1 MEKLKRKCSSLQNY
15 FVVIVLITF
24 FIVICLSLLNIW
36 GCQKFREYLL
46 PNSNTIWVTLNI
58 TYSDGR
64 TEELEFS
71 TELGQEMY
79 DIPRLTGAEGGLIN
93 NSELSDIKTSIEKI
107 ENNFDML
114 TPKRKIAYQIC
125 GISMIAMPMIFSIVG
140 ILICGFI
147 FYRKKLNKPL
157 KLLENSMEQ
166 ISNKNLDF
174 KLSYTSNDE
183 MGKLCNSF
191 EKMRQILE
199 ETNKELWK
207 MIEERRLVQASVAH
221 DLRNPISIIEGY
233 TEYLQTNLQN
243 DNLSKDKILE
253 ITSNINKT
261 AKRLERYTD
270 SIRTINA
277 LEDIEVNRKEIS
289 TRKFIEDVKSDLKQM
304 TKSKGIGLDLE
315 AEKLFKEKIKIDS
328 YIIYRILENI
338 INNALRYSKEKINL
352 SFNIQENYLIISIV
366 DDGIGFSEDVL
377 KERNNLIIPTSSDDK
392 HCGLGLIISR
402 ILCKKHGGKIEL
414 SNDISGGAKVK
425 IFIEI

>member
-58 TYSDGR
+58 TYSDGK

-79 DIPRLTGAEGGLIN
+79 DIPRVTVAEDGSIN

-114 TPKRKIAYQIC
+114 TPKRKIVYQIC

>member
-58 TYSDGR
+58 TYSDGK

-71 TELGQEMY
+71 TEVGQEMY
-79 DIPRLTGAEGGLIN
+79 DIPRLTGVEGGLIN

-125 GISMIAMPMIFSIVG
+125 GISMIAIPMIFSIVG

-243 DNLSKDKILE
+243 DNLSKEKILE

>member
-15 FVVIVLITF
+15 LVLIVLITF
-24 FIVICLSLLNIW
+24 FIVICLSLLSIW

-46 PNSNTIWVTLNI
+46 PDSNTIWVTLNI
-58 TYSDGR
+58 TYANGK

-71 TELGQEMY
+71 TELGQEIY
-79 DIPRLTGAEGGLIN
+79 DIPRLTGAEDGLIN

-107 ENNFDML
+107 ENKFDML

-199 ETNKELWK
+199 KTNKELWK

-233 TEYLQTNLQN
+233 AEYLQTNLQN

-377 KERNNLIIPTSSDDK
+377 KERNNLIIPTSSDGE

-402 ILCKKHGGKIEL
+402 ILCKKHGGKLEL

>member
-1 MEKLKRKCSSLQNY
+1 MEKLKRKCSSIQNY
-15 FVVIVLITF
+15 FVLIVLITF
-24 FIVICLSLLNIW
+24 FIVICLSLLSIW

-46 PNSNTIWVTLNI
+46 PDSNTIWVTLNI
-58 TYSDGR
+58 TYSDGK

-79 DIPRLTGAEGGLIN
+79 DIPLVTVEEGGSIN
-93 NSELSDIKTSIEKI
+93 KSELSDIKTSIEKI

-243 DNLSKDKILE
+243 DNLSKEKILE

-261 AKRLERYTD
+261 AKRLERYTE

-338 INNALRYSKEKINL
+338 VNNALRYSKEKINL

-377 KERNNLIIPTSSDDK
+377 KERNNLIIPTASDGE

-402 ILCKKHGGKIEL
+402 ILCKKHGGKLEL

>member
-15 FVVIVLITF
+15 FVLIVLITF
-24 FIVICLSLLNIW
+24 FIVICLSLLSIW

-79 DIPRLTGAEGGLIN
+79 DIPIVTVEEGGSIN

-125 GISMIAMPMIFSIVG
+125 GILMIAMPMIFSIVG

-174 KLSYTSNDE
+174 K
-183 MGKLCNSF
+183 
-191 EKMRQILE
+191 
-199 ETNKELWK
+199 
-207 MIEERRLVQASVAH
+207 
-221 DLRNPISIIEGY
+221 
-233 TEYLQTNLQN
+233 
-243 DNLSKDKILE
+243 
-253 ITSNINKT
+253 
-261 AKRLERYTD
+261 
-270 SIRTINA
+270 
-277 LEDIEVNRKEIS
+277 
-289 TRKFIEDVKSDLKQM
+289 
-304 TKSKGIGLDLE
+304 
-315 AEKLFKEKIKIDS
+315 
-328 YIIYRILENI
+328 
-338 INNALRYSKEKINL
+338 
-352 SFNIQENYLIISIV
+352 
-366 DDGIGFSEDVL
+366 
-377 KERNNLIIPTSSDDK
+377 
-392 HCGLGLIISR
+392 
-402 ILCKKHGGKIEL
+402 
-414 SNDISGGAKVK
+414 
-425 IFIEI
+425 

>member
-58 TYSDGR
+58 TYSDGK

-125 GISMIAMPMIFSIVG
+125 GISMIAIPMIFSIVG

-328 YIIYRILENI
+328 YIVYRILENI
-338 INNALRYSKEKINL
+338 INNALRYSKEKIIL

>member
-15 FVVIVLITF
+15 FVLIVLITF
-24 FIVICLSLLNIW
+24 FIVIGLSLLSIW

-46 PNSNTIWVTLNI
+46 PDSNTIWVTLNI

-64 TEELEFS
+64 TEKLEFS
-71 TELGQEMY
+71 TELGKEMY
-79 DIPRLTGAEGGLIN
+79 DIPRVIVAEDGSIN

-107 ENNFDML
+107 ENNFEML
-114 TPKRKIAYQIC
+114 TPKRKIAYQLC

-207 MIEERRLVQASVAH
+207 MIEERRIVQASVAH

-243 DNLSKDKILE
+243 DNLSKEKILE

-402 ILCKKHGGKIEL
+402 ILCKKHGGKLEL

>member
-15 FVVIVLITF
+15 FVLIVLITF
-24 FIVICLSLLNIW
+24 FIVICLSLLSIW

-114 TPKRKIAYQIC
+114 TTKRKIAYQIC
-125 GISMIAMPMIFSIVG
+125 GISMIAIPMIFSIVG

>member
-15 FVVIVLITF
+15 FVLIVLITF
-24 FIVICLSLLNIW
+24 FIVICLSLLSIW

-46 PNSNTIWVTLNI
+46 PDSNTIWVTLNI

-64 TEELEFS
+64 TEKLEFS

-79 DIPRLTGAEGGLIN
+79 DIPRVTVAEDGSIN
-93 NSELSDIKTSIEKI
+93 NSELYDIKTSIEKI

-125 GISMIAMPMIFSIVG
+125 GISMIVMPMIFSIVG

-147 FYRKKLNKPL
+147 FYGKKLNKPL

-304 TKSKGIGLDLE
+304 TNSKGIGLDLE

-338 INNALRYSKEKINL
+338 VNNALRYSKEKINL

-377 KERNNLIIPTSSDDK
+377 KERNNLIIPTASDGK

-402 ILCKKHGGKIEL
+402 ILCKKHGGKLEL

>member
-58 TYSDGR
+58 TYSDGK

-377 KERNNLIIPTSSDDK
+377 KERNNLIIPTASDDK

-402 ILCKKHGGKIEL
+402 ILCKKHGGKLEL

>member
-58 TYSDGR
+58 TYSDGK

-79 DIPRLTGAEGGLIN
+79 DIPRLTGSEGGLIN

-125 GISMIAMPMIFSIVG
+125 GISMIAIPMIFSIVG

-174 KLSYTSNDE
+174 ELYYNSNDE
-183 MGKLCNSF
+183 MGRLCCTF
-191 EKMRQILE
+191 EEMRQTLE
-199 ETNKELWK
+199 KTYKELWK

-233 TEYLQTNLQN
+233 AEYLQTNLQN
-243 DNLSKDKILE
+243 DNLSKEKILE

-261 AKRLERYTD
+261 AKRLERYTE

-277 LEDIEVNRKEIS
+277 LEDIEINRKEIS

-328 YIIYRILENI
+328 YIVYRILENI
-338 INNALRYSKEKINL
+338 INNALRYSKEKIIL

-392 HCGLGLIISR
+392 PITMIINK
-402 ILCKKHGGKIEL
+402 IINFFIKK
-414 SNDISGGAKVK
+414 
-425 IFIEI
+425 

>member
-15 FVVIVLITF
+15 FVLIVLITF
-24 FIVICLSLLNIW
+24 FIVICLSLLSIW

-64 TEELEFS
+64 TEKLEFS

-79 DIPRLTGAEGGLIN
+79 DIPRVIVAEDGSIN
-93 NSELSDIKTSIEKI
+93 NSELYDIKTSIEKI

-125 GISMIAMPMIFSIVG
+125 GISMIVMPMIFSIVG

-147 FYRKKLNKPL
+147 FYGKKLNKPL

-233 TEYLQTNLQN
+233 AEYLQTNLQN

-289 TRKFIEDVKSDLKQM
+289 TTKFIEDVKSDLKQM
-304 TKSKGIGLDLE
+304 TNSKGIGLDLE

-338 INNALRYSKEKINL
+338 VNNALRYSKEKINL

-392 HCGLGLIISR
+392 HCGLGLVISR
-402 ILCKKHGGKIEL
+402 ILCKKHGGKLEL

>member
-58 TYSDGR
+58 TYSDGK

-125 GISMIAMPMIFSIVG
+125 GISMIAIPMIFSIVG

-147 FYRKKLNKPL
+147 FYREKLNKPL

-328 YIIYRILENI
+328 YIVYRILENI
-338 INNALRYSKEKINL
+338 INNALRYSKEKIIL

>member
-15 FVVIVLITF
+15 FVLIVLITF
-24 FIVICLSLLNIW
+24 FIVICLSLLSIW
-36 GCQKFREYLL
+36 GCQKFQEYLL
-46 PNSNTIWVTLNI
+46 PDSNTIWVTLNI

-71 TELGQEMY
+71 TELGKEMY

-243 DNLSKDKILE
+243 DNLSKEKILE

-377 KERNNLIIPTSSDDK
+377 KERNNLIIPTASDGK
-392 HCGLGLIISR
+392 HCGLGLVISR
-402 ILCKKHGGKIEL
+402 ILCKKHGGKLEL

>member
-15 FVVIVLITF
+15 FVLIVLITF
-24 FIVICLSLLNIW
+24 FIVICLSLLSIW

-46 PNSNTIWVTLNI
+46 PDSNTIWVTLNI

-79 DIPRLTGAEGGLIN
+79 DIPRLTGAEDGLIN

-233 TEYLQTNLQN
+233 AEYLQTNLQN

-366 DDGIGFSEDVL
+366 DDGIGFSEEVL
-377 KERNNLIIPTSSDDK
+377 KERNNLIIPTASDDK

-402 ILCKKHGGKIEL
+402 ILCKKHGGKLEL

>member
-107 ENNFDML
+107 ENKFDML

-125 GISMIAMPMIFSIVG
+125 GISMIAIPMIFSIVG

>member
-15 FVVIVLITF
+15 FVLIVLITF
-24 FIVICLSLLNIW
+24 FIVICLSLLSIW

-64 TEELEFS
+64 TEELKFS
-71 TELGQEMY
+71 TELGKEMY
-79 DIPRLTGAEGGLIN
+79 DIPRLTVAEDGSIN

-125 GISMIAMPMIFSIVG
+125 GIAMIAMPMIFSIVG

-174 KLSYTSNDE
+174 RLSYTSNDE
-183 MGKLCNSF
+183 MGKLCSSF

-233 TEYLQTNLQN
+233 AEYLQTNLQN
-243 DNLSKDKILE
+243 DNLSKEKILE

-270 SIRTINA
+270 SICTINA

-289 TRKFIEDVKSDLKQM
+289 TQKFIEDVKSDLKQM
-304 TKSKGIGLDLE
+304 TKSKGIRLVLE

-377 KERNNLIIPTSSDDK
+377 KERNNLIIPTSSDGK

-402 ILCKKHGGKIEL
+402 ILCKKHGGKLEL

>member
-15 FVVIVLITF
+15 FVLIVLITF
-24 FIVICLSLLNIW
+24 FIVICLSLLSIW

-46 PNSNTIWVTLNI
+46 PNSNTIWVTLKI

-64 TEELEFS
+64 MEELEFS
-71 TELGQEMY
+71 TELGKEMY
-79 DIPRLTGAEGGLIN
+79 DIPRLTGAEGDSIN
-93 NSELSDIKTSIEKI
+93 NSELSDIKTSIKKI

-207 MIEERRLVQASVAH
+207 MIEERKFLQASVAH

-233 TEYLQTNLQN
+233 AEYLQTNLQN

-304 TKSKGIGLDLE
+304 TNSKGIGLDLE

-377 KERNNLIIPTSSDDK
+377 KKRNNLIILTSSDGK

>member
-15 FVVIVLITF
+15 FVLIVLITF
-24 FIVICLSLLNIW
+24 FIVICLSLLSIW

-46 PNSNTIWVTLNI
+46 PDSNTIWVTLNI
-58 TYSDGR
+58 TYSDGK

-79 DIPRLTGAEGGLIN
+79 DIPRLTGAEGGSIN

-243 DNLSKDKILE
+243 DNLSKEKILE

-304 TKSKGIGLDLE
+304 TKSKGIGLDLK

-338 INNALRYSKEKINL
+338 VNNALRYSKEKINL

-377 KERNNLIIPTSSDDK
+377 KERNNLIIPTASDGE

-402 ILCKKHGGKIEL
+402 ILCKKHGGKLEL

>member
-15 FVVIVLITF
+15 FVLIVLITF
-24 FIVICLSLLNIW
+24 FIVICLSLLSIW

-46 PNSNTIWVTLNI
+46 PDSNTIWVTLNI

-64 TEELEFS
+64 TEKLEFS

-79 DIPRLTGAEGGLIN
+79 DIPRVTVAEDGSIN
-93 NSELSDIKTSIEKI
+93 NSELYDIRTSIEKI

-125 GISMIAMPMIFSIVG
+125 GISMIVMPMIFSIVG

-147 FYRKKLNKPL
+147 FYGKKLNKPL

-233 TEYLQTNLQN
+233 AEYLQTNLQN

-289 TRKFIEDVKSDLKQM
+289 IRKFIEDVKSDLKQM
-304 TKSKGIGLDLE
+304 TNSKGIGLDLE

-377 KERNNLIIPTSSDDK
+377 KERNNLIIPTASDGK

-402 ILCKKHGGKIEL
+402 ILCKKHGGKLEL

>member
-58 TYSDGR
+58 TYSDGK

-114 TPKRKIAYQIC
+114 TPKRKIVYQIC

>member
-58 TYSDGR
+58 TYSDGK

-114 TPKRKIAYQIC
+114 TPKRKIVYQIC

-402 ILCKKHGGKIEL
+402 ILCKKHGGKLEL

>member
-58 TYSDGR
+58 TYSDGK

-125 GISMIAMPMIFSIVG
+125 GISMIAIPMIFSIVG

-328 YIIYRILENI
+328 YIVYRILENI
-338 INNALRYSKEKINL
+338 INNALRYSKEKIIL

-402 ILCKKHGGKIEL
+402 ILCKKHGGKLEL

>member
-15 FVVIVLITF
+15 FVLIVLITF
-24 FIVICLSLLNIW
+24 FVVICLSLLSIW

-125 GISMIAMPMIFSIVG
+125 GISMIAMPLIFSIVG

-352 SFNIQENYLIISIV
+352 SFNMQENYLIISIV

-377 KERNNLIIPTSSDDK
+377 KGRNNLIMPTASSNE

-402 ILCKKHGGKIEL
+402 ILCKKHGGKLEL

>member
-15 FVVIVLITF
+15 FVLIVLITF
-24 FIVICLSLLNIW
+24 FVVICLSLLSIW

-58 TYSDGR
+58 TYSDGK

-79 DIPRLTGAEGGLIN
+79 DIPRLTGVEGGLIN

-125 GISMIAMPMIFSIVG
+125 GISMIAIPMIFSIVG

-377 KERNNLIIPTSSDDK
+377 KERNKLIIPTSSDDK

>member
-15 FVVIVLITF
+15 FVLIVLITF

-46 PNSNTIWVTLNI
+46 PDSNTIWVTLNI

-71 TELGQEMY
+71 IELGQEMY
-79 DIPRLTGAEGGLIN
+79 DIPRLTGTEGGLIN
-93 NSELSDIKTSIEKI
+93 NSKLLDIKTSIKKI

-125 GISMIAMPMIFSIVG
+125 GISMIAIPMIFSIVG

-157 KLLENSMEQ
+157 KILENSMEQ

-191 EKMRQILE
+191 ERMRQILE

-304 TKSKGIGLDLE
+304 TKSKGIGLNLE
-315 AEKLFKEKIKIDS
+315 TEKLFKEKIKIDS

-352 SFNIQENYLIISIV
+352 SFNQQENYLIISIV

-377 KERNNLIIPTSSDDK
+377 KERNNLIIPTASSNEY
-392 HCGLGLIISR
+392 CGLGLVISR
-402 ILCKKHGGKIEL
+402 ILCKKHGGKLEL

>member
-15 FVVIVLITF
+15 FVLIVLITF
-24 FIVICLSLLNIW
+24 FIVICLSLLSIW
-36 GCQKFREYLL
+36 GGQKFREYLL
-46 PNSNTIWVTLNI
+46 PDSNTIWVTLNI

-79 DIPRLTGAEGGLIN
+79 NIPLVTVEEGGSIN

-174 KLSYTSNDE
+174 ELYYNSNDE
-183 MGKLCNSF
+183 MGRLCCTF
-191 EKMRQILE
+191 EEMRQTLE
-199 ETNKELWK
+199 KTYKELWK

-233 TEYLQTNLQN
+233 AEYLQTNLQN
-243 DNLSKDKILE
+243 DNLSKEKILE

-261 AKRLERYTD
+261 AKRLERYTE

-338 INNALRYSKEKINL
+338 VNNALRYSKEKINL
-352 SFNIQENYLIISIV
+352 SFNPILST
-366 DDGIGFSEDVL
+366 L
-377 KERNNLIIPTSSDDK
+377 NLRK
-392 HCGLGLIISR
+392 
-402 ILCKKHGGKIEL
+402 
-414 SNDISGGAKVK
+414 
-425 IFIEI
+425 FIT

>member
-15 FVVIVLITF
+15 FVLIVLITF
-24 FIVICLSLLNIW
+24 FIVICLSLLSIW

-58 TYSDGR
+58 TYSDGK

-277 LEDIEVNRKEIS
+277 LEDIEVNRKETS

-377 KERNNLIIPTSSDDK
+377 KERNNLIIPTASSNE

-402 ILCKKHGGKIEL
+402 ILCKKHGGKLEL

>member
-15 FVVIVLITF
+15 FVLIVLITF
-24 FIVICLSLLNIW
+24 FIVICLSLLSIW

-46 PNSNTIWVTLNI
+46 PDSNTIWVTLNI

-64 TEELEFS
+64 TEKLGFS

-79 DIPRLTGAEGGLIN
+79 DIPRVTVAEDGSIN
-93 NSELSDIKTSIEKI
+93 NSELYDIKTSIEKI

-125 GISMIAMPMIFSIVG
+125 GISMIVMPMIFSIVG

-147 FYRKKLNKPL
+147 FYGKKLNKPL

-233 TEYLQTNLQN
+233 AEYLQTNLQN

-304 TKSKGIGLDLE
+304 TNSKGIGLDLE

-377 KERNNLIIPTSSDDK
+377 KERNNLIIPTASDGK

-402 ILCKKHGGKIEL
+402 ILCKKHGGKLEL

>member
-1 MEKLKRKCSSLQNY
+1 
-15 FVVIVLITF
+15 
-24 FIVICLSLLNIW
+24 
-36 GCQKFREYLL
+36 
-46 PNSNTIWVTLNI
+46 
-58 TYSDGR
+58 
-64 TEELEFS
+64 
-71 TELGQEMY
+71 
-79 DIPRLTGAEGGLIN
+79 
-93 NSELSDIKTSIEKI
+93 
-107 ENNFDML
+107 
-114 TPKRKIAYQIC
+114 
-125 GISMIAMPMIFSIVG
+125 
-140 ILICGFI
+140 
-147 FYRKKLNKPL
+147 
-157 KLLENSMEQ
+157 MEQ

-243 DNLSKDKILE
+243 DNLSKEKILE

-277 LEDIEVNRKEIS
+277 LEDIEVNRKETS

-377 KERNNLIIPTSSDDK
+377 KERNNLIIPTASDGK

-402 ILCKKHGGKIEL
+402 ILCKKHGGKLEL

>member
-58 TYSDGR
+58 TYSDGK

-125 GISMIAMPMIFSIVG
+125 GISMIAIPMIFSIVG

-328 YIIYRILENI
+328 YIVYRILENI
-338 INNALRYSKEKINL
+338 INNALRYSKEKIIL

-392 HCGLGLIISR
+392 HCGLGLVISR
-402 ILCKKHGGKIEL
+402 ILCKKHGGKLEL

>member
-15 FVVIVLITF
+15 FVLIVLITF
-24 FIVICLSLLNIW
+24 FIVICLSLLSIW

-46 PNSNTIWVTLNI
+46 PDSNTIWVTLNI

-79 DIPRLTGAEGGLIN
+79 NIPLVTVEEGGSIN

-125 GISMIAMPMIFSIVG
+125 GISMIVMPMIFSIVG

-147 FYRKKLNKPL
+147 FYGKKLNKPL

-233 TEYLQTNLQN
+233 AEYLQTNLQN

-304 TKSKGIGLDLE
+304 TNSKGIGLDLE

-338 INNALRYSKEKINL
+338 INNAIRYSKEKINL

-377 KERNNLIIPTSSDDK
+377 KERNNLIIPTASDDK

-402 ILCKKHGGKIEL
+402 ILCKKHGGKLEL

>member
-15 FVVIVLITF
+15 FVLIVLITF
-24 FIVICLSLLNIW
+24 FIVICLSLLSIW

-46 PNSNTIWVTLNI
+46 PNSNAICVTLNI

-64 TEELEFS
+64 MEELEFS
-71 TELGQEMY
+71 TELGKEMY
-79 DIPRLTGAEGGLIN
+79 DIPRLTGAEDGSIN

-125 GISMIAMPMIFSIVG
+125 GIAMIAIPMIFSIVG

-207 MIEERRLVQASVAH
+207 MIEERRFLQASVAH

-233 TEYLQTNLQN
+233 AEYLQTNLQN
-243 DNLSKDKILE
+243 DNLSKEKILE

-289 TRKFIEDVKSDLKQM
+289 TRKFIEDVKSDLKQI
-304 TKSKGIGLDLE
+304 TKSKGIGLDVE
-315 AEKLFKEKIKIDS
+315 AEKLFKEKINIDS

-377 KERNNLIIPTSSDDK
+377 KERNNLIIPTASDGK

-402 ILCKKHGGKIEL
+402 ILCKKHGGKLEL

>member
-15 FVVIVLITF
+15 FVLIVLITF
-24 FIVICLSLLNIW
+24 FIVICLSLLSIW

-46 PNSNTIWVTLNI
+46 PDSNTIWVTLNI

-64 TEELEFS
+64 TEKLEFS

-79 DIPRLTGAEGGLIN
+79 DIPRVTVAEDGSIN
-93 NSELSDIKTSIEKI
+93 NSELYDIKTSIEKI

-147 FYRKKLNKPL
+147 FYGKKLNKPL

-233 TEYLQTNLQN
+233 AEYLQTNLQN

-277 LEDIEVNRKEIS
+277 LEDIEVNRKEIY

-377 KERNNLIIPTSSDDK
+377 KERNNLIIPTASDGK

-402 ILCKKHGGKIEL
+402 ILCKKHGGKLEL

>member
-15 FVVIVLITF
+15 FVLIVLITF

-58 TYSDGR
+58 TYSDGK

-79 DIPRLTGAEGGLIN
+79 DIPRLTGAEGGSIN
-93 NSELSDIKTSIEKI
+93 NSELYDIKTSIEKI

-125 GISMIAMPMIFSIVG
+125 GISMIVMPMIFSIVG

-147 FYRKKLNKPL
+147 FYGKKLNKPL

-243 DNLSKDKILE
+243 DNLSKEKILE

-338 INNALRYSKEKINL
+338 INNAIRYSKEKINL

-377 KERNNLIIPTSSDDK
+377 KERNNLIIPTASDGK
-392 HCGLGLIISR
+392 HCGLGLVISR
-402 ILCKKHGGKIEL
+402 ILCKKHGGKLEL

>member
-15 FVVIVLITF
+15 FVLIVLITF
-24 FIVICLSLLNIW
+24 FIVICLSLLSIW

-58 TYSDGR
+58 TYSDGK

-79 DIPRLTGAEGGLIN
+79 DIPRLTGSEGGLIN

-243 DNLSKDKILE
+243 DNLSKEKILE

-277 LEDIEVNRKEIS
+277 LEDIEVNRKETS

-377 KERNNLIIPTSSDDK
+377 KRKKQFNYTY
-392 HCGLGLIISR
+392 
-402 ILCKKHGGKIEL
+402 CK
-414 SNDISGGAKVK
+414 
-425 IFIEI
+425 